1 MIKKFDEFINEN
13 IFDGIGKRSKG
24 GVVRKEDGTYV
35 DTILGIK
42 VLLENPNNK
51 HTIEEIIN
59 KYSAFTYCISKLSDL
74 GGYYSAEQ
82 IKKIKNFE
90 DPYAYLIY
98 DGKYGTSL
106 IIEFATYEEI
116 LDSENDDF
124 EVNTSEKD
132 YISLC
137 KCIATAIKEVGN
149 YLSYVPSRNSWGL
162 DKSDDISEYEQEY
175 IFNLIGEN
183 SSYNWLIDHEDE
195 ADTYLE
201 DFKESITSE
210 FPELNDETFICW
222 SYNDYGCSI
231 GIPLNM
237 NSLLN
242 IKKYV
247 EFTKQWF
254 EL

>member
-24 GVVRKEDGTYV
+24 GSVRKEDGTYV

-51 HTIEEIIN
+51 HTIKEIIN
-59 KYSAFTYCISKLSDL
+59 KCSDFTYSISKLIDL
-74 GGYYSAEQ
+74 GAYYSTEE

-90 DPYAYLIY
+90 NPYAYLIY
-98 DGKYGTSL
+98 DGNHGTSL
-106 IIEFATYEEI
+106 VIEFATYEEI
-116 LDSENDDF
+116 LDPENEDF
-124 EVNTSEKD
+124 KENTSEKD

-137 KCIATAIKEVGN
+137 KCIATALKEVGN
-149 YLSYVPSRNSWGL
+149 YFDYVPSMNSRGL
-162 DKSDDISEYEQEY
+162 DKSDDISEYEKEY
-175 IFNLIGEN
+175 VFKLIDE
-183 SSYNWLIDHEDE
+183 SDSYNWLIDHEDE
-195 ADTYLE
+195 SDTYLE

-210 FPELNDETFICW
+210 FPELNYETFICW
-222 SYNDYGCSI
+222 SYRDGCSI
-231 GIPLNM
+231 GIPLNT
-237 NSLLN
+237 NNILN